1 MTSLNKSGIKLL
13 KAQVVKK
20 LSPPNNSKPSVES
33 NIIKSSFVQKLEN
46 QYVIQNIIKNEN
58 RIFKYKHF
66 INLSSKDKVYDNV
79 DFSFSIFDNA
89 YFRDCEFRNCNFTGT
104 IIKNSNFK
112 GAKFKNCNFD
122 YSFFEKTQIS
132 INILYENSPQKEN
145 IKSSF
150 ARNLRT
156 NFQQLGD
163 SRNVNRAILIELEAT
178 REHLKKIYY
187 DYSSHYRDKYKSWR
201 RVKGFQDYYTFIFFD
216 FIWGNGESLWKLL
229 RSLLLLIVLINFVDF
244 YYNTETEVTRG
255 FNLLLGTTQLK
266 LIPETWN
273 SIFLLIRL
281 LMMSLL
287 TALIIKRI
295 SRR

>member
-46 QYVIQNIIKNEN
+46 QYVIQNIINNEN

-178 REHLKKIYY
+178 REHLKKICY
-187 DYSSHYRDKYKSWR
+187 DHSSHYRDKYKSWR